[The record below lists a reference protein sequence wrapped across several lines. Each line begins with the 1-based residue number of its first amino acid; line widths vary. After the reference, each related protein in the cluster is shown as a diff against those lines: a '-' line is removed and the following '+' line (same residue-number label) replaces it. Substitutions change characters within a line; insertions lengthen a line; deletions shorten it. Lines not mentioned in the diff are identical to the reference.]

1 MLTRILPLV
10 AALGL
15 AGACTTTTTI
25 DPDPIPDATLTVVN
39 QSDYAVTELYLTSSV
54 DIGWGSNV
62 LRGDVLFPAEQIS
75 LAVSCDVYD
84 ALLVDEDGVECQLD
98 DIDLCLNDATWIIRN
113 NTCSVFGAKEDTQNR
128 VRE

>member
-1 MLTRILPLV
+1 MLTRCLPFV

-54 DIGWGSNV
+54 DLGWGSNV
-62 LRGDVLFPAEQIS
+62 LRGDVLLPAEQIS

-98 DIDLCLNDATWIIRN
+98 DIDLCLNDATWVIRN